1 MNRLSFGERNC
12 LGLGDLEPLGDL
24 VVSRVEKLESS
35 DDLLESL
42 DLVESLGDLTE
53 SLGDLAASL
62 CFLEPLGD
70 FTSLG
75 DAVRTL

>member
-1 MNRLSFGERNC
+1 M
-12 LGLGDLEPLGDL
+12 
-24 VVSRVEKLESS
+24 SRAEKLESS